1 MSSLDTPQT
10 KKDVIYVDIEDDITS
25 IIDKVKSAKAPIVA
39 LVPPKRI
46 GVLQSVVNLKLL
58 VRAAKASDKRV
69 VLITSDSALTS
80 LAAGIAI
87 PVAKNLQSKPEIPTA
102 APESDTDEEIID
114 GDDLP
119 VGALAAS
126 TSVAAAAKPSP
137 ATDNKTAATSFAATA
152 AAKAPKKGSKVPDF
166 DKFRKKLFLIIGG
179 SLALIAFLVWAFV
192 FAPHATVAI
201 TANTNLVNISQTLQL
216 KPNATADPAQNLMP
230 ATVKQSKKSASV
242 DFTATGKKDVGEKAT
257 GTVKFSTNNIS
268 NLGTTIP
275 AGTVLT
281 TAGGTQF
288 ATDTAV
294 TITISNYQN
303 APTGVTAINRG
314 TASNGASG
322 ALNGAPGGISASLTG
337 ATASGTDKT
346 VTVVNQS
353 DIDKAKAQLQ
363 TQDANGVKTELKKE
377 FGSDMIVIDESF
389 KAEGGDAVSSPAL
402 DQEATSAKLTVDT
415 TYTLVGI
422 ERSDLK
428 ANFDAYLTK
437 QLAGKEDQK
446 VYSSGEDTAQ
456 FSQFTSANGGY
467 TVKVNAQ
474 AQVGPQLNEEQ
485 LKKQLVGKRAGEIQ
499 QQLEAIEGIEDV
511 ETTFFPFWV
520 TKAPAEDKIT
530 IKFVLKNNE

>member
-1 MSSLDTPQT
+1 MSESNPAT
-10 KKDVIYVDIEDDITS
+10 KKDVIYVDIEDDITA
-25 IIDKVKSAKAPIVA
+25 IIDKVKGAKSPIVA

-58 VRAAKASDKRV
+58 NRAAKSADKRV
-69 VLITSDSALTS
+69 VLITSDNALIS
-80 LAAGIAI
+80 LAAGVAI
-87 PVAKNLQSKPEIPTA
+87 PVAKNLQSKPEV
-102 APESDTDEEIID
+102 PESVPVAADDDEVID
-114 GDDLP
+114 GDELP
-119 VGALAAS
+119 VGELAA
-126 TSVAAAAKPSP
+126 TAPLAAAGAKTAS
-137 ATDNKTAATSFAATA
+137 TDNKAAATSFAATA
-152 AAKAPKKGSKVPDF
+152 AAKAPQKGSKVPDF

-179 SLALIAFLVWAFV
+179 GVAFIVFLIWAIAI
-192 FAPHATVAI
+192 APHATVAI

-230 ATVKQSKKSASV
+230 ATVKQTKKSASV

-281 TAGGTQF
+281 ATGGTQF

-303 APTGVTAINRG
+303 APTGVTAVNRG
-314 TASNGASG
+314 AASNGASG
-322 ALNGAPGGISASLTG
+322 AVSGAPSGISATLTG
-337 ATASGTDKT
+337 STAGGTDKT
-346 VTVVNQS
+346 VTVVSQA
-353 DIDKAKAQLQ
+353 DVDKAKQQLQ
-363 TQDANGVKTELKKE
+363 SGDANAVKNDLKKE

-389 KAEGGDAVSSPAL
+389 KAEGGDATSSPAV
-402 DQEATSAKLTVDT
+402 DQEATSAKLTSET

-428 ANFDAYLTK
+428 ANFDAYLDK
-437 QLAGKEDQK
+437 QLAGKDNQK

-456 FSQFTSANGGY
+456 FSQFTTANGGY

-499 QQLEAIEGIEDV
+499 QQLETIEGIEDV

-520 TKAPAEDKIT
+520 TKAPAENKIT